1 MMMTMMTT
9 ISISERKME
18 LAAPQ
23 MSAISTFSSGCG
35 DAWLRQ
41 RGVRGQFHFLK
52 TKVETI
58 GCTAQVRSGQDRSGQ
73 DRSGLVKSGQVMS
86 GHIKSGQVL
95 CTSLENADN
104 GAQSSPHPGS
114 CGGLSSRT
122 PMLIAWHSLTAPFI
136 AHSIDTTTALK
147 TDGSRIAATANN
159 QASEQSIPH
168 RPGSKVLRDG
178 DNV

>member
-9 ISISERKME
+9 LSISERKME

-52 TKVETI
+52 TRI
-58 GCTAQVRSGQDRSGQ
+58 RNINRISPLLQNFGCTAQVRSGQERSGQ
-73 DRSGLVKSGQVMS
+73 DRSGLVKSSQVMS

-95 CTSLENADN
+95 CTSLETADN
-104 GAQSSPHPGS
+104 GAHSPPPRELRWALITYTDADRMAQPDCAFH
-114 CGGLSSRT
+114 RT
-122 PMLIAWHSLTAPFI
+122 RH
-136 AHSIDTTTALK
+136 
-147 TDGSRIAATANN
+147 
-159 QASEQSIPH
+159 
-168 RPGSKVLRDG
+168 
-178 DNV
+178 